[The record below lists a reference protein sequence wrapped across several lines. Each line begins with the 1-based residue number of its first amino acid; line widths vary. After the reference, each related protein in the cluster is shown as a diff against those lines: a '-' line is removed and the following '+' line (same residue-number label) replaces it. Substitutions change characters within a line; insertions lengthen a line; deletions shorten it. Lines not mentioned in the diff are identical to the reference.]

1 MSVTYIDSN
10 CAGFGRAPRT
20 DCRLYEKQRIQVW
33 ILSHFSNSKIFINFP
48 ALVKVRRALIL
59 RNIMLILFVV
69 DPETRARIV
78 EKEENRQAEFCSIF
92 DQIVFSDSPSKE
104 ILESVLPKSRIVQSK
119 A

>member
-48 ALVKVRRALIL
+48 SPAKVRKVLML
-59 RNIMLILFVV
+59 RNIMLIVFVV
-69 DPETRARIV
+69 DLETRARIV
-78 EKEENRQAEFCSIF
+78 EKGENRQAEFCSIF
-92 DQIVFSDSPSKE
+92 DRIVFSDS
-104 ILESVLPKSRIVQSK
+104 QSTRNS
-119 A
+119 